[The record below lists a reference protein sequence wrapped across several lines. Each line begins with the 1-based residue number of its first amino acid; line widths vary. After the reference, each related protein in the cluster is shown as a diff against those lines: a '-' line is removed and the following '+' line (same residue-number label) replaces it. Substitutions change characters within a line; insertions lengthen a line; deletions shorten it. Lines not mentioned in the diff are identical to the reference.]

1 METMPTFV
9 PLSEHTQAWDEG
21 IKRTPNVDTEV
32 AERFQSVGAEAIDG
46 YLGPIG
52 NYAGIGLIAG
62 PDRETGETI
71 QLVFEREDTH
81 HSENYEVF
89 EAA

>member
-9 PLSEHTQAWDEG
+9 PLSEHTQDRDEG
-21 IKRTPNVDTEV
+21 IKRIPNVDNEA
-32 AERFQSVGAEAIDG
+32 AERFRSVGADAMDG
-46 YLGPIG
+46 YLGRMG
-52 NYAGIGLIAG
+52 NYAGIGLMAG
-62 PDRETGETI
+62 PDGETGEMI

-81 HSENYEVF
+81 RFENYGVF